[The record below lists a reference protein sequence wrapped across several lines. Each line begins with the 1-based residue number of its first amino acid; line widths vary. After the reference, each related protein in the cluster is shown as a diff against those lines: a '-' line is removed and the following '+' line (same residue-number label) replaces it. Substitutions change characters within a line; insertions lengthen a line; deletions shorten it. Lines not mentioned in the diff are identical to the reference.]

1 MNFRW
6 VISLV
11 LIAIHFTLSACAQES
26 RPWPAEEWDT
36 ATPASQQVDSA
47 PLDALHREFESG
59 EHGNIDGMSVYRNG
73 YLVYQKSYVNDY
85 DELSAGYD
93 KRHWQYNYY
102 DASWHP
108 WFERG
113 PLHTMQSISKS
124 VTSALI
130 GIAIGRGEIPGVDAK
145 MMPYFADYEPVDSD
159 PRRDAIT
166 IHDLLTMT
174 AGIRWDESSV
184 DYTDPQNSSA
194 AMESSEDWV
203 EYVLG
208 QPMRAAPG
216 EEFEYNSGI
225 TVLLAHILVEATGKD
240 TDAYAME
247 HLFGPLGI
255 DSFYWKKT
263 PTGLV
268 DTEGGLYLEPDD
280 LARIGYLYANDGV
293 WNGRRILPEG
303 WVAASMTPHAEVPD
317 WYPSYGYQWWLI
329 AYEGE
334 QADWAYTGLGYGGQ
348 RLLVVPEYDL
358 IAVFT
363 GWNIY
368 DIPSLDAK
376 FALERVL
383 QSVQ

>member
-11 LIAIHFTLSACAQES
+11 LFAIHFTLSACAQES

-36 ATPASQQVDSA
+36 ATPASQEVNTA

-59 EHGNIDGMSVYRNG
+59 EHGYIDSMSVYRSG
-73 YLVYQKSYVNDY
+73 YLVYEKSYENDY
-85 DELSAGYD
+85 DEASVGRD
-93 KRHWQYNYY
+93 STHWQYNYY

-113 PLHTMQSISKS
+113 SLHTIQSISKS

-145 MMPYFADYEPVDSD
+145 MMPYFDDFETVDSD
-159 PRRDAIT
+159 PRRDAIK
-166 IHDLLTMT
+166 IRDLLTMT
-174 AGIRWDESSV
+174 AGIQWDESST
-184 DYTDPQNSSA
+184 DYTDPKNSCA

-203 EYVLG
+203 EFVLG
-208 QPMRAAPG
+208 QAMHAAPG
-216 EEFEYNSGI
+216 EEYEYNSGI
-225 TVLLAHILVEATGKD
+225 TVLLAHILLEATGKD
-240 TDAYAME
+240 ADVYATE

-255 DSFYWKKT
+255 DGFYWKKT

-293 WNGRRILPEG
+293 WNERRILPEG
-303 WVAASMTPHAEVPD
+303 WVAASMRPDTEVPG
-317 WYPSYGYQWWLI
+317 WYARYGYQWWLI
-329 AYEGE
+329 PYEGG
-334 QADWAYTGLGYGGQ
+334 QQDWAYTGLGYGGQ

-368 DIPSLDAK
+368 DIPSLDPK